1 MGLSGRC
8 QVYSLV
14 TIPENNSVFNEK
26 SARSVRSAR
35 SGRSKSTRS
44 RKTVS
49 LTPVP
54 PDMSVMRA
62 VFVAAQQLSSRS
74 NTPQISLRKD
84 HYVLPDARDS
94 EAGDASELSD
104 RSPRSSCESD
114 KPRRTL
120 EDIGF
125 FSYFSRCF

>member
-1 MGLSGRC
+1 MG
-8 QVYSLV
+8 
-14 TIPENNSVFNEK
+14 IPENNSVFNEK

-74 NTPQISLRKD
+74 NTPQVSFRANHKVI
-84 HYVLPDARDS
+84 PDSRDS

-104 RSPRSSCESD
+104 RSPR
-114 KPRRTL
+114 L
-120 EDIGF
+120 
-125 FSYFSRCF
+125 SYE

>member
-1 MGLSGRC
+1 MG
-8 QVYSLV
+8 
-14 TIPENNSVFNEK
+14 IPENNSVFNEK

-44 RKTVS
+44 RKTIS

-74 NTPQISLRKD
+74 HTPQVSLRKD
-84 HYVLPDARDS
+84 YNVVPEVRNS

-104 RSPRSSCESD
+104 RSPRSSYEAD
-114 KPRRTL
+114 EPRCTL
-120 EDIGF
+120 DDIGF
-125 FSYFSRCF
+125 SSYFSRCLNGLWSWPCFL